1 MRDIDYR
8 WKLGWGGRDVKWL
21 DYAAPFL
28 GAVTLE
34 VVHWYGLRGKLALAR
49 YKRLLKSTEY
59 WVITAAMTVV
69 GGLGSLILADG
80 KLDAGRLLVLGAA
93 FPTLFKELVSSAQA
107 GAGPKLGDDE
117 TPSIVRDYFSPGR

>member
-1 MRDIDYR
+1 M
-8 WKLGWGGRDVKWL
+8 GWL

-28 GAVTLE
+28 GAITLE
-34 VVHWYGLRGKLALAR
+34 IVHWYGLRGKLALAK
-49 YKRLLKSTEY
+49 YQRLLKSTGY

-93 FPTLFKELVSSAQA
+93 FPTLFKELVRTAQA
-107 GAGPKLGDDE
+107 AGGPKLGEDD
-117 TPSIVRDYFSPGR
+117 TSSVLHDYFSPER